1 MVQISDFKLS
11 AKLSVIYHDQ
21 MEIILM
27 IIEQATTKYLLRIFI
42 LWNILA
48 KSGQSFGSLS

>member
-42 LWNILA
+42 L
-48 KSGQSFGSLS
+48 